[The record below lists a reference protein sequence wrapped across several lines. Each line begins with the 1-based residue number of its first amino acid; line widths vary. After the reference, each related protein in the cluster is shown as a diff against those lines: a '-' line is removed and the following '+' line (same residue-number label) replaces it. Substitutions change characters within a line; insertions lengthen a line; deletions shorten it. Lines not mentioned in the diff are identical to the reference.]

1 MNIAGGTIMIK
12 MYILLGALLFAA
24 SCASIPAGS
33 DSKESMAVDALSSEV
48 LLKIRESDRH
58 SIETMLGQP
67 HRTHSSDIGTAY
79 EYVGEEMHLHL
90 IFSEN
95 GDVKSMSYTA
105 DPVYLAEILGLDP
118 EETED
123 EESLQDEN
131 GVEAGRRD

>member
-1 MNIAGGTIMIK
+1 MNIEGGMMIK
-12 MYILLGALLFAA
+12 MYILLGALFLAA
-24 SCASIPAGS
+24 SCASLPAGN
-33 DSKESMAVDALSSEV
+33 DSEGFLAVDSLSSED
-48 LLKIRESDRH
+48 LLAIRESGRH
-58 SIETMLGQP
+58 SIEIMLGQP

-105 DPVYLAEILGLDP
+105 APEYLAEILGLDP
-118 EETED
+118 EETEG